1 MLPERPSDEVS
12 DTATTLP
19 RLRPLVGS
27 AAATL
32 GPAGIPPAEP
42 ERPRLGPY
50 ELVRS
55 LGVGGMGEVH
65 EAIDTR
71 NGQRVALK
79 MIFEVDPA
87 GVYRLKR
94 EFRRMADISHENLV
108 TLHELGNNGD
118 RWYFTMEM
126 LHGGDLGSAMRAARL
141 GDGEA
146 MRGLLRQLVHG
157 VHAIHQAGK
166 IHRDLKPSNVLVT
179 DAGRLVILDYG
190 LVNEIDHR
198 TIFASSRGL
207 VRGTPAFMSPEQ
219 AAGQLATPASDWY
232 AVGAIL
238 FEVLTGR
245 FPFIGGAMQ
254 IILDKQYEDPP
265 RVSQFNPR
273 VPPGLDDLVAGLLH
287 RVPAKRPGVTE
298 LLAWCARGR
307 SPEAAPRRN
316 LVAGEMVEREA
327 QLEQLHTG
335 YRQALAGKPT
345 CVDIVGA
352 AGSGK
357 TSLVRQFVAQLAD
370 EPHLVVLEG
379 SCSAREALPF
389 RAFDGLIDS
398 LAGHLLRIPGPECD
412 ALLMPLGES
421 LYALAQIFPVLAR
434 VPWIAHQTPPVV
446 PEPSEMRRRAFH
458 GLKALLFRIAEQRP
472 LIVFLDN
479 LQWGDVDSARLLDHL
494 LAPPGVPPFLL
505 VSAYRRDEATPM
517 LRDIALLRAMATP
530 AYALRMV
537 ETPPLSQVGA
547 ARLALRL
554 MSGEPTP
561 RRLRLAEHIARESS
575 GNPAL
580 LRALVEEL
588 GRQPTSGAEAEMSL
602 PAGDGDLLRRLV
614 RVRLTRLGAEAREV
628 LARVVAAGALSL
640 PLLQRAGPWQGDL
653 RALVTQLQGQ
663 SLVQVDGNVP
673 TVSPF
678 NESIQ
683 QAASRVLDGDL
694 LRHSHLMLAQALL
707 ADHSDDSERIAR
719 HLHAAGRFDA
729 ALEHASAAAY
739 AASKA
744 LAFDHAAEL
753 YRFAIACKS
762 PPRWSLQKNCAEA
775 LVQAGR
781 GAEAAPLFL
790 AAADAAS
797 GNTAARLRREAAEQ
811 YLNHGYLER
820 GLEILYPLL
829 REANIALP
837 DRPRELNAQLVSHT
851 DQLVRRGLRFSEQ
864 SEFQIPSRDRDRI
877 DLCWAAG
884 KGLLL
889 NDPLRSG
896 VFLAQCTYM
905 SLEAGEPR
913 RVARTL
919 ALFGMAHA
927 SRNHDGGLA
936 MLAAAAELG
945 LRIHDPYAVG
955 LATVCRGIQARTDG
969 HWLAALADLDFGVQ
983 YLREH
988 CPGSAWECSLGQ
1000 GSTMAALEALGELRT
1015 MSERS
1020 EQMLR
1025 RAQET
1030 GDMHTSLVAAM
1041 YSALTLLAS
1050 GAPAAARARVR
1061 SALAHWPREGFHVQH
1076 LHALKIEV
1084 YCDLYER
1091 RPADAWQRIVT
1102 AWTPLEDSSF
1112 LRLSTRR
1119 AEALILRA
1127 RASIAALRAAPTEH
1141 EHLATIA
1148 MGDITRLEQEGHLH
1162 LRAEAALLRAGLA
1175 CCHGDDAEQ
1184 QRQLDAAISGFESAG
1199 MQLSA
1204 LTARRLRGRNR
1215 DAAHRAEA
1223 LMRMQ
1228 NITDLAAWG
1237 RVVAPGLAT

>member
-1 MLPERPSDEVS
+1 M
-12 DTATTLP
+12 
-19 RLRPLVGS
+19 
-27 AAATL
+27 
-32 GPAGIPPAEP
+32 PPAKQAL
-42 ERPRLGPY
+42 PRLGPY

-71 NGQRVALK
+71 SGQRVALK

-108 TLHELGNNGD
+108 TLHELGNAGD
-118 RWYFTMEM
+118 RWYFTME
-126 LHGGDLGSAMRAARL
+126 LLQGGDLGSALRAARL
-141 GDGEA
+141 GGGEA
-146 MRGLLRQLVHG
+146 LRGLLRQFVHG

-179 DAGRLVILDYG
+179 DAGRVVILDYG

-198 TIFASSRGL
+198 TLFASSRGL
-207 VRGTPAFMSPEQ
+207 IRGTPAYMSPEQ

-245 FPFIGGAMQ
+245 YPFVGGAMQ
-254 IILDKQYEDPP
+254 IIIDKQYEDAP
-265 RVSQFNPR
+265 RASQLSPH
-273 VPPGLDDLVAGLLH
+273 VPPELDDLIAALLR
-287 RVPAKRPGVTE
+287 RVPGERPGVTE

-307 SPEAAPRRN
+307 GLAVAPPRTPRT
-316 LVAGEMVEREA
+316 LVAGDLVEREV
-327 QLEQLHTG
+327 QLEQLHAG
-335 YRQALAGKPT
+335 FRQVLAGKPT
-345 CVDIVGA
+345 CVDIIGA

-357 TSLVRQFVAQLAD
+357 TALLRQFEAQLAG
-370 EPHLVVLEG
+370 EPDLVVLEG
-379 SCSAREALPF
+379 RCSAREALPF
-389 RAFDGLIDS
+389 RAFDGLVDA
-398 LAGHLLRIPGPECD
+398 LTGHLLRIPGSECD
-412 ALLMPLGES
+412 ALTLPLGEH

-434 VPWIAHQTPPVV
+434 VPSIAHQTPTTV
-446 PEPSEMRRRAFH
+446 PEPQEMRRRAFH
-458 GLKALLFRIAEQRP
+458 GLKTLLFRVAEKRP

-479 LQWGDVDSARLLDHL
+479 LQWGDVDSARLLDDL

-505 VSAYRRDEATPM
+505 ISAYRRDEATPM
-517 LRDIALLRAMATP
+517 LRDIALLRAMVTP

-537 ETPPLSQVGA
+537 ETPPLSLAGA
-547 ARLALRL
+547 SQLAIRLLA
-554 MSGEPTP
+554 GEPTP
-561 RRLRLAEHIARESS
+561 RRTRLAGHMARESG

-588 GRQPTSGAEAEMSL
+588 ARLPTNDAGVELSL

-614 RVRLTRLGAEAREV
+614 RARLARLGAETREV
-628 LARVVAAGALSL
+628 LARVVACGPLPL

-663 SLVQVDGNVP
+663 SLVQVDGEAP
-673 TVSPF
+673 IVSPF
-678 NESIQ
+678 NEPIQ
-683 QAASRVLDGDL
+683 QAALRVLDPVL
-694 LRHSHLMLAQALL
+694 LRHSHLTLAQALL
-707 ADHSDDSERIAR
+707 AAHSDDSERIAR
-719 HLHAAGRFDA
+719 HLHAGGQLEA

-753 YRFAIACKS
+753 YRFAIACK
-762 PPRWSLQKNCAEA
+762 PPSWNLQKNCAEA

-790 AAADAAS
+790 AAAEAAPAS
-797 GNTAARLRREAAEQ
+797 TAARLRREAAEQ

-820 GLEILYPLL
+820 GLEILHPLL
-829 REANIALP
+829 REAGIAVTE
-837 DRPRELNAQLVSHT
+837 RPRELNAHLVAHT
-851 DQLVRRGLRFSEQ
+851 DQVVRRGLQFSER
-864 SEFQIPSRDRDRI
+864 SEFEIARRELHKI
-877 DLCWAAG
+877 DLCWTAG

-889 NDPLRSG
+889 NDPIRSG
-896 VFLAQCTYM
+896 VYLAQCTYM
-905 SLEAGEPR
+905 ALEAGEPR
-913 RVARTL
+913 RVARAL

-927 SRNHDGGLA
+927 SRSHQGGLA
-936 MLAAAAELG
+936 MLAAAEQLG
-945 LRIHDPYAVG
+945 QRIHDPYAVG
-955 LATVCRGIQARTDG
+955 LATLCKGIQARTDG
-969 HWLAALADLDFGVQ
+969 KWLAALADLDFGVQ

-1015 MSERS
+1015 MGERS

-1025 RAQET
+1025 RAQDS

-1041 YSALTLLAS
+1041 YSALTLVAS

-1061 SALAHWPREGFHVQH
+1061 GALAHWPRHGFHVQH

-1084 YCDLYER
+1084 CCDLYER

-1102 AWTPLEDSSF
+1102 AWSQLEDSSF

-1127 RASIAALRAAPTEH
+1127 RASIAALRAAPDEH
-1141 EHLATIA
+1141 EHLAAIA
-1148 MGDITRLEQEGHLH
+1148 AGDIARLEREGHIH

-1175 CCHGDDAEQ
+1175 CCHGDKAEQ
-1184 QRQLDAAISGFESAG
+1184 QRHLDVAISGFEAAS
-1199 MQLSA
+1199 MHLNA
-1204 LTARRLRGRNR
+1204 LTARRLRGRSR
-1215 DAAHRAEA
+1215 DAEHRAEA

-1228 NITDLAAWG
+1228 NIVDPAAWS
-1237 RVVAPGLAT
+1237 RVVAPGLAGD

>member
-1 MLPERPSDEVS
+1 MS

-19 RLRPLVGS
+19 RVHPPVDS

-32 GPAGIPPAEP
+32 GPAGMPPAD

-146 MRGLLRQLVHG
+146 LRGLLRQFVHG

-179 DAGRLVILDYG
+179 DAGRVVILDYG

-207 VRGTPAFMSPEQ
+207 IRGTPAYMSPEQ

-245 FPFIGGAMQ
+245 YPFIGGAME

-273 VPPGLDDLVAGLLH
+273 VPPGLDDLVAALLH
-287 RVPAKRPGVTE
+287 RVPAARLGVTE

-316 LVAGEMVEREA
+316 LVAGELVEREA
-327 QLEQLHTG
+327 QLEQLHAG

-357 TSLVRQFVAQLAD
+357 TSLLRQFVAQLTD

-389 RAFDGLIDS
+389 RAFDGLIDA

-554 MSGEPTP
+554 MSGEPSP
-561 RRLRLAEHIARESS
+561 RRLRLAEHIARESG

-588 GRQPTSGAEAEMSL
+588 GRQPTSGAEAEMSM

-663 SLVQVDGNVP
+663 SLVQVDGDAP

-678 NESIQ
+678 NEPIQ

-719 HLHAAGRFDA
+719 HMHAAGRFDE

-969 HWLAALADLDFGVQ
+969 QWLAALTDLDFGVQ

-988 CPGSAWECSLGQ
+988 CPSSAWECSLGQ

-1061 SALAHWPREGFHVQH
+1061 SALAHWPCEGFHVQH

-1084 YCDLYER
+1084 YCDLYEG

-1148 MGDITRLEQEGHLH
+1148 MGDITRLEQEGRLH

-1175 CCHGDDAEQ
+1175 CCRGDEAEQ
-1184 QRQLDAAISGFESAG
+1184 QHQLDTAISSLESAG

-1215 DAAHRAEA
+1215 EPVR
-1223 LMRMQ
+1223 R
-1228 NITDLAAWG
+1228 
-1237 RVVAPGLAT
+1237 